1 MKCLFSRVLTQPVA
15 RQVVTS
21 VSLVVVVVGLTC
33 QICHMK
39 WWT

>member
-1 MKCLFSRVLTQPVA
+1 MKCPFSLVLTQPVA
-15 RQVVTS
+15 RLVVTS

-33 QICHMK
+33 PICHMK

>member
-1 MKCLFSRVLTQPVA
+1 MKCLFSLVLTQPVA
-15 RQVVTS
+15 RLAVTS

-33 QICHMK
+33 QTFHMK